1 MNTATAY
8 PAYPNE
14 RPGSKNEQGHLK
26 KIVSRKQPAAV
37 HFWHVQLRD
46 PGNRLFESRTARFAF
61 LNIWRTY
68 IAGRYPTCAYV
79 LIPGYFGCIIEV
91 PEHQS
96 RQKLMQALLS
106 KLYAKLNGV
115 FSDYLLDQLRSGI
128 QLRQLNSVKEC
139 MNCTFDMHTLPQRN
153 HISTDYRSYPF
164 SSYRALT
171 GGKASA
177 LKQTTVFDWF
187 GGQLRFTVFHQ
198 AYFGWVKPVYGQD
211 SADSDDSSQVA
222 GS

>member
-1 MNTATAY
+1 MNTASAF
-8 PAYPNE
+8 PAYPDE
-14 RPGSKNEQGHLK
+14 RLKSKAEPGHLK
-26 KIVSRKQPAAV
+26 KINRQQPAAV
-37 HFWHVQLRD
+37 HFWHIQLRD
-46 PGNRLFESRTARFAF
+46 PGGRLFKTRTARFAF

-91 PEHQS
+91 PEHQP

-106 KLYAKLNGV
+106 KLYSKLNGL

-128 QLRQLNSVKEC
+128 QLRKLNSVEEC
-139 MNCTFDMHTLPQRN
+139 MHCTFDLHTLPQR
-153 HISTDYRSYPF
+153 HQISTDYRSYPF
-164 SSYRALT
+164 SSYLALS
-171 GGKASA
+171 GGRASA

-198 AYFGWVKPVYGQD
+198 AYFGWVKPQYGQD
-211 SADSDDSSQVA
+211 SSGPDDHGQVA
-222 GS
+222 GT